1 MLSLQIITVLKNPR
15 SIVNELNARGL
26 RLFILTIFVVLNSS
40 QDLDIKSKLI
50 STFILNCV
58 TRVTLHS
65 LNTGSC
71 CLSHLLSLT
80 QSPIS
85 SE

>member
-1 MLSLQIITVLKNPR
+1 MMTLQIIAVLKNP
-15 SIVNELNARGL
+15 SIANELNARGP
-26 RLFILTIFVVLNSS
+26 RLFILTIFVVLNAS

-50 STFILNCV
+50 STFIPNCV
-58 TRVTLHS
+58 TRVTLQS
-65 LNTGSC
+65 LNTGSR
-71 CLSHLLSLT
+71 CLSRLLSLT